1 MKKFIFCKSI
11 KLVLKGILLWV
22 STLIVLLS
30 VCGIDSIADKG
41 YSWFFGMIALDI
53 MLILACFY
61 TITEEEYKIVSGYNL
76 FNETLKLDED

>member
-1 MKKFIFCKSI
+1 MKSI

-22 STLIVLLS
+22 SALIVILS
-30 VCGIDSIADKG
+30 VCGIDSIIYKG
-41 YSWFFGMIALDI
+41 CGWFFGMIVLNI
-53 MLILACFY
+53 MLILACLY